1 LLKNKLNLDV
11 DLKGQARI
19 DEFAFVLLAG
29 LVLIIVMMVAWTTT
43 VTEVLDVYPPS
54 ISLKLKPGDSETLE
68 LSLNGT
74 ATNVTIST
82 TGDIRTWLSFD
93 KQNFDVSGSEVVT
106 VFVTVPTVAVEK
118 IYRGSIQIFFTGGNK
133 SIPVTINV
141 TKTPVQDLWKN
152 FYFGDFSVSYSVGQE
167 VLASKSSFEVSKGY
181 FSEYSAS
188 LTHESLS
195 QEKFEIV
202 TGGFINIL
210 VDETNNA
217 GNLIVEFNGEEVYNK
232 NTKPGEVLIELNA
245 SQIKKSNTVTIKAGL
260 PGWKFWMNT
269 VYKISSAKFGI
280 FYYGVS
286 EKSFNFELGDKE
298 VDNFKY
304 ALFVARVKDSNPTK
318 DLIVKVNDKEI
329 FKANRKATDYIQKVL
344 NPGEIKLVKGTN
356 LISFST
362 EPPDGFYNLAD
373 VALTV
378 VYKG

>member
-1 LLKNKLNLDV
+1 MLKNKVKLGV
-11 DLKGQARI
+11 ILKGQARI

-43 VTEVLDVYPPS
+43 ITEALDISPAS
-54 ISLKLKPGDSETLE
+54 ISLKLKPGDSQTVE

-74 ATNVTIST
+74 ATNVTISAA
-82 TGDIRTWLSFD
+82 GDIRTWLSFD

-106 VFVTVPTVAVEK
+106 VFVTVPSIATEK
-118 IYRGSIQIFFTGGNK
+118 IYRGNIQISFTGGNK
-133 SIPVTINV
+133 TIPVTINV
-141 TKTPVQDLWKN
+141 TKVPTQDLWSN
-152 FYFGDFSVSYSVGQE
+152 FYFGDFSVSYSVGSE
-167 VLASKSSFEVSKGY
+167 VLASKYNFEVSKGY
-181 FSEYSAS
+181 FSEYSTS

-195 QEKFEIV
+195 EEKFQMV
-202 TGGFINIL
+202 TGGFISIL
-210 VDETNNA
+210 VDDTNNA
-217 GNLIVEFNGEEVYNK
+217 GNLIVEFNGEEVYNQ

-260 PGWKFWMNT
+260 PGWKFWMST

-280 FYYGVS
+280 YYYGVS
-286 EKSFNFELGDKE
+286 EKSFNFELGNKE

-318 DLIVKVNDKEI
+318 DLIVKVNNKEI
-329 FKANRKATDYIQKVL
+329 FKANRKATDRISKVL
-344 NPGEIKLVKGTN
+344 NPGEISLNRGMN

-373 VALTV
+373 ATLTV
-378 VYKG
+378 VYSG

>member
-1 LLKNKLNLDV
+1 M
-11 DLKGQARI
+11 KGQARI

-43 VTEVLDVYPPS
+43 VTEALDVSPSS
-54 ISLKLKPGDSETLE
+54 ISLKLKPGDSQSFD

-74 ATNVTIST
+74 ATNVTVSA
-82 TGDIRTWLSFD
+82 TGEIRTWLSFD

-106 VFVTVPTVAVEK
+106 VIVTVPSIATEK
-118 IYRGSIQIFFTGGNK
+118 IYRGSVQISFTGGNK
-133 SIPVTINV
+133 TIPITINV
-141 TKTPVQDLWKN
+141 TKIPTQDLWRN
-152 FYFGDFSVSYSVGQE
+152 FYFGDFSVSYSVGSE
-167 VLASKSSFEVSKGY
+167 VLASKSNFEVSKGY

-188 LTHESLS
+188 LTHESMS
-195 QEKFEIV
+195 EEKFQII
-202 TGGFINIL
+202 TGGFISIL

-217 GNLIVEFNGEEVYNK
+217 GNLIVELNGEEVYNK
-232 NTKPGEVLIELNA
+232 NTKPGEILIELNA

-260 PGWKFWMNT
+260 PGWKFWMST
-269 VYKISSAKFGI
+269 VYRISSAKFGI
-280 FYYGVS
+280 YYYGVS

-318 DLIVKVNDKEI
+318 DLIVKVNNKEI
-329 FKANRKATDYIQKVL
+329 FKSNRKATDYISKVL
-344 NPGEIKLVKGTN
+344 NPGEIVLNRGMN

-373 VALTV
+373 VTLTV